1 MRMHA
6 NRFRSHVRLPVA
18 ALLLAIAL
26 GTATAAETERIP
38 LTAIEY
44 DTIWLIN
51 GGQVV
56 GTVLG
61 SQADGAIRFDRIG
74 KPTTLI
80 PKNEIVRVER
90 HQTLPEAVSRRGDQA
105 IAAADWIDV
114 QRILRFVL
122 EKNDEAK
129 PAPADVPK
137 TAEAKPGEETVKK
150 PEPKKS
156 AVLDLPALKEAGIEV
171 ARKALATK
179 PTTEVAALAVQL
191 AWERGDPQAVLGF
204 AQTGLTADP
213 NWTPG
218 YENQAKIFL
227 EAKQDDRMRAL
238 VKIWL
243 ERQPTAFEANR
254 YMARLAEAAGDI
266 KTATEAYRKGFD
278 LHKDWESALG
288 FARCSLKRGDRDECA
303 RAAKALIEANQL
315 VAPAKIWLGSALLK
329 TGSPEAVA
337 QAQTLL
343 EAGLAGTLDS
353 ETAGVGRY
361 NLGLLHQRAGR
372 LDETRKLWSQ
382 VPGPL
387 GQVAMAQLDRKP
399 IPPAG
404 APSALA
410 PLIAEHNAC
419 IELENKRWQNVLSGG
434 LDLTASKRAVFLGQ
448 IAHVLKSGGAEDQLH
463 NLTATPGEESQ
474 RWQAYGMMMQ
484 GRFKDA
490 EGILDQLP
498 VTDGWAIA
506 ARVYIATARK
516 DDAGARSWL
525 KRLDGAVGAP
535 RQYTL
540 VLIAEFADAN
550 DEITREEFDWSEDDT
565 VATGWA
571 VAAPGTNIMVHTKTG
586 KLLLEGSQLGSE
598 PTAAYKL
605 VASDRFRSVEAQF
618 GIAGLGAAIGGLE
631 LTDERRDNGLQ
642 FGIANGKVQWRAA
655 EKGTWG
661 NWQPAE
667 LPAVADGARLR
678 IQLDKGRLYVA
689 LADNPGQRSPV
700 TASLGRGEHLA
711 VGIFGV
717 AEQGVT
723 WALQADDL
731 IVQLQPVARR

>member
-1 MRMHA
+1 MRLHA
-6 NRFRSHVRLPVA
+6 DRFCSSVRLPLA
-18 ALLLAIAL
+18 ALLLATGL
-26 GTATAAETERIP
+26 GTASAAETERVP

-44 DTIWLIN
+44 DTIWLTN

-56 GTVLG
+56 GTVVG

-74 KPTTLI
+74 KPATLI

-90 HQTLPEAVSRRGDQA
+90 HQSLPEAVSRRGEQA
-105 IAAADWIDV
+105 IAAADWLDV

-122 EKNDEAK
+122 EKKNEAQ
-129 PAPADVPK
+129 PAPGDEP
-137 TAEAKPGEETVKK
+137 KPGEETVKK
-150 PEPKKS
+150 PGSKKGP
-156 AVLDLPALKEAGIEV
+156 ALDLPALKEAGLDV

-179 PTTEVAALAVQL
+179 PTTEVAALAMQL
-191 AWERGDPQAVLGF
+191 AWERGDTRAVLGF

-227 EAKQDDRMRAL
+227 EAKQDDRMRGL
-238 VKIWL
+238 VKVWL

-254 YMARLAEAAGDI
+254 YLARLAEAAGDI

-278 LHKDWESALG
+278 LHQDWESALG
-288 FARCSLKRGDRDECA
+288 FARCSLKRGDRDECM
-303 RAAKALIEANQL
+303 RAANALIVANQL
-315 VAPAKIWLGSALLK
+315 VAPAKIWFGSALLK
-329 TGSPEAVA
+329 SGSPEAIA

-343 EAGLAGTLDS
+343 EAGLTGNLDS
-353 ETAGVGRY
+353 ETAAVGRY

-382 VPGPL
+382 VPGPM
-387 GQVAMAQLDRKP
+387 GQLAMAQLDRTL
-399 IPPAG
+399 IPTAG
-404 APSALA
+404 APAALA

-419 IELENKRWQNVLSGG
+419 IELENKRWQKVLGGG
-434 LDLTASKRAVFLGQ
+434 LDLTASKRTVFLGQ
-448 IAHVLKSGGAEDQLH
+448 VAQVLKSGGAEDRLH
-463 NLTATPGEESQ
+463 HLAATPGEESQ

-490 EGILDQLP
+490 EGLLDQLP

-506 ARVYIATARK
+506 ARVYIATACK

-535 RQYTL
+535 RQYTQ

-550 DEITREEFDWSEDDT
+550 DEISREEFDWAEDDT

-571 VAAPGTNIMVHTKTG
+571 VAAPGTNITVHAKAG

-618 GIAGLGAAIGGLE
+618 GTAGLGAAIGGLE
-631 LTDERRDNGLQ
+631 LTDEKRDNGLQ

-661 NWQPAE
+661 NWQAAE

-678 IQLDKGRLYVA
+678 IQLDKGRFYVA

-700 TASLGRGEHLA
+700 TANLGRGEHLA

-717 AEQGVT
+717 ADQGVT
-723 WALQADDL
+723 WALQADEL
-731 IVQLQPVARR
+731 IVRLQPVARR

>member
-1 MRMHA
+1 MPLHTE
-6 NRFRSHVRLPVA
+6 RFCSSARLPVA
-18 ALLLAIAL
+18 ALLLVIAL
-26 GTATAAETERIP
+26 SSASAAEIERVP
-38 LTAIEY
+38 LTAIDY
-44 DTIWLIN
+44 DTIWLTN

-56 GTVLG
+56 GTLVG

-74 KPTTLI
+74 KPTTVI

-90 HQTLPEAVSRRGDQA
+90 RQTLPEAVSQRGEQA
-105 IAAADWIDV
+105 IAAADWLDV

-122 EKNDEAK
+122 EKKDEAK
-129 PAPADVPK
+129 PAPADEP
-137 TAEAKPGEETVKK
+137 KPGQEAAKK
-150 PEPKKS
+150 PASKKS
-156 AVLDLPALKEAGIEV
+156 STIDFSALKEAGMEV

-179 PTTEVAALAVQL
+179 PTTEVAAIAVQL
-191 AWERGDPQAVLGF
+191 AWERRDTQAVLGF
-204 AQTGLTADP
+204 AQTGLLADP

-227 EAKQDDRMRAL
+227 EGKQDDRMRAL

-254 YMARLAEAAGDI
+254 YMARIAEAAGDI
-266 KTATEAYRKGFD
+266 KAATEAYRKGFD
-278 LHKDWESALG
+278 LHQDWESALG

-315 VAPAKIWLGSALLK
+315 VAPAKIWLGSAMLK
-329 TGSPEAVA
+329 SDSPEAVD
-337 QAQTLL
+337 QAQLLL
-343 EAGLAGTLDS
+343 EAGLTGNLDD
-353 ETAGVGRY
+353 ETTTVGRY

-382 VPGPL
+382 VPGPM
-387 GQVAMAQLDRKP
+387 GQLAMAQLDRTL
-399 IPPAG
+399 ISAAG
-404 APSALA
+404 APGALA

-419 IELENKRWQNVLSGG
+419 IELENKRWQNVLGGG
-434 LDLTASKRAVFLGQ
+434 LDLTASKRTVFLGQ
-448 IAHVLKSGGAEDQLH
+448 IAYVLKSGGTEEHLH
-463 NLTATPGEESQ
+463 NLAATPGEESQ
-474 RWQAYGMMMQ
+474 RWQAYGLMRQ

-490 EGILDQLP
+490 EGLLDQLP

-516 DDAGARSWL
+516 DDAGARAWL

-535 RQYTL
+535 LQYTQ
-540 VLIAEFADAN
+540 VLFAEFADAN
-550 DEITREEFDWSEDDT
+550 DEITREEFDWAEDDT

-571 VAAPGTNIMVHTKTG
+571 VAAPGTNIIVHAKTG
-586 KLLLEGSQLGSE
+586 KLLLEGSQLGSD

-618 GIAGLGAAIGGLE
+618 VTAGLGDAIGGLE
-631 LTDERRDNGLQ
+631 LMDEKRDSGLQ
-642 FGIANGKVQWRAA
+642 LGIANGKVQWRAA
-655 EKGTWG
+655 EQGTWG
-661 NWQPAE
+661 NWLPAE
-667 LPAVADGARLR
+667 LPAVADGTRLR

-700 TASLGRGEHLA
+700 TASLGRSEHFA
-711 VGIFGV
+711 VGVFGV

-723 WALQADDL
+723 WSLQADDF

>member
-1 MRMHA
+1 MRLHA
-6 NRFRSHVRLPVA
+6 DRFCSSVRLPLA
-18 ALLLAIAL
+18 ALLLATGL
-26 GTATAAETERIP
+26 DTASAAETERVP

-44 DTIWLIN
+44 DTIWLTN

-56 GTVLG
+56 GTVVG

-74 KPTTLI
+74 KPATLI
-80 PKNEIVRVER
+80 PKNEIIRVER
-90 HQTLPEAVSRRGDQA
+90 HQSVPEAVSRRGEQA
-105 IAAADWIDV
+105 IAAADWLDV

-122 EKNDEAK
+122 EKKDEAQ
-129 PAPADVPK
+129 PAPGEEP
-137 TAEAKPGEETVKK
+137 KPGEETVKK
-150 PEPKKS
+150 PGSKKGP
-156 AVLDLPALKEAGIEV
+156 ALDLPALKEAGLEV

-179 PTTEVAALAVQL
+179 PTTEVAALAMQL
-191 AWERGDPQAVLGF
+191 AWERGDTRAVLGF

-227 EAKQDDRMRAL
+227 EAKQDDRMRGL
-238 VKIWL
+238 VKVWL

-254 YMARLAEAAGDI
+254 YLARLAEAAGDI

-278 LHKDWESALG
+278 LHQDWESALG
-288 FARCSLKRGDRDECA
+288 FARCSLKRGDRDECV
-303 RAAKALIEANQL
+303 RAANALIVANQL

-329 TGSPEAVA
+329 SGSPEAIA

-343 EAGLAGTLDS
+343 EAGLTGNLDS
-353 ETAGVGRY
+353 ETAAVGRY

-382 VPGPL
+382 VPGPM
-387 GQVAMAQLDRKP
+387 GQLAMAQLDRTL
-399 IPPAG
+399 IPTAG
-404 APSALA
+404 APAALA

-419 IELENKRWQNVLSGG
+419 IELENKRWQNVLGGG
-434 LDLTASKRAVFLGQ
+434 LDLTASKRTVFLGQ
-448 IAHVLKSGGAEDQLH
+448 VAQVLKSGGAEDRLH
-463 NLTATPGEESQ
+463 HLAATPGEESQ

-490 EGILDQLP
+490 EGLLDQLP

-506 ARVYIATARK
+506 ARVYIATACK

-535 RQYTL
+535 RQYTQ

-550 DEITREEFDWSEDDT
+550 DEISREEFDWAEDDT

-571 VAAPGTNIMVHTKTG
+571 VAAPGTNITVHAKAG

-618 GIAGLGAAIGGLE
+618 GTAGLGAAIGGLE
-631 LTDERRDNGLQ
+631 LTDEKRDNGLQ

-678 IQLDKGRLYVA
+678 IQLDKGRFYVA

-700 TASLGRGEHLA
+700 TANLGRGEHLA
-711 VGIFGV
+711 VGVFGV
-717 AEQGVT
+717 ADQGVT
-723 WALQADDL
+723 WALQADEL
-731 IVQLQPVARR
+731 IVRLQPVARR